1 MPVLDVYD
9 TEKNKVSEIYLN
21 DEVFDVD
28 VKEHLI
34 SDVIVMQQANR
45 RKGTAS
51 TKNRARVRGGG
62 AKPWRQKG
70 TGRARVGTRRSP
82 LWVGGGT
89 VFGPTPKDYSYSL
102 PKKVKRAALKSALTL
117 RLREEKVTIL
127 DSFNLEEI
135 KTKAF
140 IQVLDNLGV
149 ASVLLIDVNNFNLEK
164 SAGNVQ
170 NTRVLRP
177 EGLNVYDIIRYE
189 NLVLVKPSIEKIETR
204 LLS

>member
-9 TEKNKVSEIYLN
+9 TDKNKVSEIYLH
-21 DEVFDVD
+21 DDIFDTE

-45 RKGTAS
+45 RRGTAS
-51 TKNRARVRGGG
+51 TKNRASVRGGG

-70 TGRARVGTRRSP
+70 TGRARVGSRRSP

-89 VFGPTPKDYSYSL
+89 VFGPTPRDYSYSL
-102 PKKVKRAALKSALTL
+102 PKKIMKAALKSALTL
-117 RLREEKVTIL
+117 RLREDKIIVL
-127 DSFNLEEI
+127 DRFELEEI

-140 IQVLDNLGV
+140 IQILRNLDIE
-149 ASVLLIDVNNFNLEK
+149 SVLMVDMENFNLER
-164 SAGNVQ
+164 SARNVQ
-170 NTRVLRP
+170 NTKFLRP

-189 NLVLVKPSIEKIETR
+189 NLVLVRSAIERIETR

>member
-1 MPVLDVYD
+1 MPVMDVYD
-9 TEKNKVSEIYLN
+9 TDKNKVSEIYLH
-21 DEVFDVD
+21 DDIFDTE

-45 RKGTAS
+45 RRGTAS
-51 TKNRARVRGGG
+51 TKNRAKVRGGG

-70 TGRARVGTRRSP
+70 TGRARVGSRRSP

-89 VFGPTPKDYSYSL
+89 VFGPTPRDYSYSL
-102 PKKVKRAALKSALTL
+102 PKKIMKAALRSALTL
-117 RLREEKVTIL
+117 RLREDKIIVL
-127 DSFNLEEI
+127 DRFELEEI

-140 IQVLDNLGV
+140 IQVLRNLDIE
-149 ASVLLIDVNNFNLEK
+149 SVLMVDMENFNLER
-164 SAGNVQ
+164 SARNVQ
-170 NTRVLRP
+170 NTKFLRP

-189 NLVLVKPSIEKIETR
+189 NLVLVRSAIERIETR

>member
-177 EGLNVYDIIRYE
+177 EGLNVYDIIKYE